1 MSSAKVTILVDNQA
15 APGLVSEHGLS
26 FWIEID
32 AVSIL
37 FDTGQGNALTANAH
51 ALGVD
56 LQKTDILVL
65 SHGHYDHTGAVPQV
79 LAAAPD
85 ARVYAHSSLLKE
97 RYSISDGRT
106 RSVGVPPP
114 SRQVLSSLKQRLHN
128 VTGPVQLATGVELTG
143 PIPRLSAFEDTGGPF
158 YLDPQG
164 QQPDLLEDDIS
175 LVIDLPGG
183 LVVCAGCCHAGLIN
197 TLAFIRQRYNQHYVQ
212 CVMGGFHLLHAGK
225 ERMQHTVNMLQQLN
239 PGRIIPCHCTG
250 SQAVQ
255 QLQQA
260 LPGRVLAG
268 HAGLSIHFA

>member
-1 MSSAKVTILVDNQA
+1 MSSVKITILADNQA
-15 APGLVSEHGLS
+15 APGLIAEHGLS
-26 FWIEID
+26 FWIEMD
-32 AVSIL
+32 GTSIL
-37 FDTGQGNALTANAH
+37 FDTGQGHALTANAH

-56 LQKTDILVL
+56 LKETDMLVL
-65 SHGHYDHTGAVPQV
+65 SHGHYDHAGAVPQL

-85 ARVYAHSSLLKE
+85 AHVYAHPSLLKE
-97 RYSISDGRT
+97 RYSISDGRA

-114 SRQVLSSLKQRLHN
+114 SRHALASLKQRLHN
-128 VTGPVQLATGVELTG
+128 VSGPVEVVTGVELTG

-164 QQPDLLEDDIS
+164 QQPDLLEDDIA

-197 TLAFIRQRYNQHYVQ
+197 TLTFIRQRYNQRPIQ
-212 CVMGGFHLLHAGK
+212 CIMGGFHLLHAGR
-225 ERMQHTVNMLQQLN
+225 ERMQHTIEVLQQLH

-255 QLQQA
+255 ELQQA
-260 LPGRVLAG
+260 LPGRVMAG
-268 HAGLSIHFA
+268 HAGMSIHFT